1 MPNEARQICPTTTR
15 RRVAEGAL
23 LLDVREQAEIDRLAF
38 DVPNIIRIPL
48 GELEKRYV
56 ELPRDRELVLACQ
69 SGGRSLKATYFLM
82 FQGFDKVANMEGG
95 MAKWASKGFPVKG
108 EASSQQP
115 GAHDAGGCGCGTSP
129 SGEGSCCGSAAPGEP
144 SCC

>member
-1 MPNEARQICPTTTR
+1 MLDEARQICPATTR

-23 LLDVREQAEIDRLAF
+23 LVDVREEAEIDRLAF
-38 DVPNIIRIPL
+38 DVPDIIRIPL

-82 FQGFDKVANMEGG
+82 YQGFDKVANMEGG
-95 MAKWASKGFPVKG
+95 MANWASKGFPVKG
-108 EASSQQP
+108 EEQQP
-115 GAHDAGGCGCGTSP
+115 EAQVAGGCGCGASS
-129 SGEGSCCGSAAPGEP
+129 SGETSCCGSAAPGETA
-144 SCC
+144 CC